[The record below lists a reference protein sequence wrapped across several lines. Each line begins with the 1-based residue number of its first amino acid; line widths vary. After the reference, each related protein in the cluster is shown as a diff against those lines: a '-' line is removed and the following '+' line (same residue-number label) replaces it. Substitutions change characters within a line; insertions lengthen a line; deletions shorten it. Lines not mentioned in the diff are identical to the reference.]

1 MANTNTYQVL
11 LRIKAILQAAVWGA
25 TTNVVFNENSVRVC
39 VINPTTTA
47 VMVKTVI
54 LPMVMIG
61 VGAARTD
68 PEYGEEPGLIE
79 REITIR
85 IIAIGYDG
93 GFGEAAI
100 AGSNIA
106 DTTKSEGRGLL
117 ESLEKE
123 VLDAVEYLK
132 KSDTVH
138 LEYVSEGIRDV
149 VVDGKMRG
157 IGYVDHHFVLLTTTD
172 AG

>member
-25 TTNVVFNENSVRVC
+25 TSNVVFNADSVRVC
-39 VINPTTTA
+39 VINPMTTS
-47 VMVKTVI
+47 VMVKTAI
-54 LPMVMIG
+54 PPMAMVG

-79 REITIR
+79 REITVR
-85 IIAIGYDG
+85 IVTLAFDG
-93 GFGEAAI
+93 GTGEAAI
-100 AGSNIA
+100 AGANIA

-132 KSDTVH
+132 KSDSVH

-149 VVDGKMRG
+149 VVDDKMRS
-157 IGYVDHHFVLLTTTD
+157 IAYVDHHFTLLTTTD